1 MVAPWSYSHGAD
13 LSFYSRGYGGL
24 VRFPG
29 LGGFGDAAA
38 AQEMVSI
45 AQEAVNAATDKL
57 KRLQTERANQ
67 VKLIDFTIQAQKDC
81 TDPGKDAGKTAAA
94 FFTAGA
100 SVAVCLA
107 EQSTA
112 LGQRRGVLG
121 QLDLQIGTLKSELQ
135 IAKDALKRA
144 KEQAVIVESLPP
156 EEVFVPT
163 AGGGSISAGAGGS
176 SSGSSGGG
184 GGIKSMLTN
193 PLVLGGGALV
203 VILGAFMLTRKSSSV
218 AGYRRRRR

>member
-1 MVAPWSYSHGAD
+1 M
-13 LSFYSRGYGGL
+13 SFYSRGYRGL

-29 LGGFGDAAA
+29 LGGFGDAVE
-38 AQEMVSI
+38 AQDLISV
-45 AQEAVNAATDKL
+45 AQEAVNVATDKL

-67 VKLIDFTIQAQKDC
+67 VKLIDFTVQAQKDC

-94 FFTAGA
+94 FFTAGG

-121 QLDLQIGTLKSELQ
+121 QIDLQIGTAKSELQ
-135 IAKDALKRA
+135 IAKANLTRA
-144 KEQAVIVESLPP
+144 KEQAAIVAARPP
-156 EEVFVPT
+156 EDNYVPPVGGST
-163 AGGGSISAGAGGS
+163 AGGAIVADYS
-176 SSGSSGGG
+176 SSGSSGG
-184 GGIKSMLTN
+184 SLLSN

-203 VILGAFMLTRKSSSV
+203 VIIGAYLLTRRPASV
-218 AGYRRRRR
+218 AGYRRRSRR